1 MELIDFIILII
12 YAAGILFIGG
22 ILSKRNKTSDD
33 MFAVRKQSPWWL
45 SGLSAFMS
53 AFSAGTFVVWGGIAY
68 KQGFV
73 AVSILMCSGIASFL
87 VGKFFA
93 KKWASLNIS
102 TVGEYVSIRFGQE
115 AVQFYTWIGMLFKI
129 IAMGVALYSFAVV
142 VSSLIP
148 LSSNNWL
155 VDPET
160 HKLSVSYTI
169 IISGFL
175 MLMYAVS
182 GGLWAVLII
191 DAVQFVVL
199 TMTVLFVVPLS
210 IQKVG
215 GVTSMLNHLPENF
228 LSPVSGNFTWLF
240 LLGWI
245 IVHTFKLGGE
255 WVFVQRFLA
264 VSSPKNALRSSNLFG
279 WLYIVSPIIWMLP
292 PIIYRVAHPD
302 APAEQAYIMACAWVL
317 PPGLMG
323 LLVAAMFSSAASYI
337 DGEINVY
344 AAAITNSVYKE
355 IIAPHAS
362 EKNIVFVG
370 RLSSLVIG
378 LLIMAIAIC
387 IPYFGGAEQ
396 IILTVTG
403 LLVVAMVLPMLW
415 GLYFGKI
422 KQSSIWWSTGM
433 TVVVS
438 ILLKVAIFIKA
449 DNFIMNL
456 YYTNS
461 QLFEVTV
468 GIFVPLI
475 VLAVMELGSKTVDVG
490 FEQIEEKL
498 AVKQEV
504 TNSENDFHL
513 AIFPAQLLGYSIGV
527 LALIMFGLMLF
538 SIDDSKVLIGVFG
551 SVLLIVSAVILLSLK
566 FKKKQKK
573 NLLIKSI

>member
-1 MELIDFIILII
+1 MELIDYIILII
-12 YAAGILFIGG
+12 YAAGILLIGG

-93 KKWASLNIS
+93 EKWASLNIS
-102 TVGEYVSIRFGQE
+102 TVGEYVAIRFGQG

-142 VSSLIP
+142 VASLIP
-148 LSSNNWL
+148 LSADNWL
-155 VDPET
+155 ADPET
-160 HKLSVSYTI
+160 HHLSVSYTI

-215 GVTSMLNHLPENF
+215 GVSSMIDQLPKDF
-228 LSPVSGNFTWLF
+228 LSPVAGNFTWLF

-264 VSSPKNALRSSNLFG
+264 VSSPKNARKSSNLFG
-279 WLYIVSPIIWMLP
+279 WLYIISPIIWMLP

-302 APAEQAYIMACAWVL
+302 TAPEQAYIMACAWVL

-323 LLVAAMFSSAASYI
+323 LLIAAMFSSAASYI

-344 AAAITNSVYKE
+344 AAAITNSVYKD
-355 IIAPHAS
+355 IIAPNAS
-362 EKNIVFVG
+362 EKQVVFVG
-370 RLSSLVIG
+370 RLSSLLIG
-378 LLIMAIAIC
+378 LLIMAIAVC

-396 IILTVTG
+396 IILTITG

-422 KQSSIWWSTGM
+422 KQSSIWWSTGI
-433 TVVVS
+433 TVAVS
-438 ILLKVAIFIKA
+438 ILLKSNVFIKS

-456 YYTNS
+456 YKMNS
-461 QLFEVTV
+461 QLFEVAV
-468 GIFVPLI
+468 GIFVPLL
-475 VLAVMELGSKTVDVG
+475 VLAVMELGSKKVDVG

-498 AVKQEV
+498 AVKQDIPDAE
-504 TNSENDFHL
+504 TDFQI
-513 AIFPAQLLGYSIGV
+513 AVFPAQLLGYSIGV
-527 LALIMFGLMLF
+527 LALIMFGLIAF
-538 SIDDSKVLIGVFG
+538 STDHSQILIGIFAA
-551 SVLLIVSAVILLSLK
+551 VLLILSSVILLTLK
-566 FKKKQKK
+566 FKNKK

>member
-1 MELIDFIILII
+1 MELIDYIILII
-12 YAAGILFIGG
+12 YAAGILLIGG
-22 ILSKRNKTSDD
+22 ILSKRNKTSED

-53 AFSAGTFVVWGGIAY
+53 AFSAGTFVVWGGISY

-93 KKWASLNIS
+93 EKWASLNIS
-102 TVGEYVSIRFGQE
+102 TVGEYVAIRFGQG

-142 VSSLIP
+142 VASLIP
-148 LSSNNWL
+148 LSPDNWL
-155 VDPET
+155 ADPQT
-160 HKLSVSYTI
+160 HKLSVTYTI

-210 IQKVG
+210 IQKAG
-215 GVTSMLNHLPENF
+215 GVSSVIDQLPKDF

-240 LLGWI
+240 LIGWV

-264 VSSPKNALRSSNLFG
+264 VSSPKNARKSSNLFG
-279 WLYIVSPIIWMLP
+279 WLYIISPIVWMLP

-302 APAEQAYIMACAWVL
+302 TAPEQAYIMACAWVL

-344 AAAITNSVYKE
+344 AAAITNSVYKD
-355 IIAPHAS
+355 IIAPDAS
-362 EKNIVFVG
+362 EKQVVFIG
-370 RLSSLVIG
+370 RISSLLIG
-378 LLIMAIAIC
+378 LLIMAIAVC

-396 IILTVTG
+396 IILTITG

-422 KQSSIWWSTGM
+422 KQSSIWWSTGI

-438 ILLKVAIFIKA
+438 IVLKGAIFIKSN
-449 DNFIMNL
+449 NFIMNL
-456 YYTNS
+456 YHANS
-461 QLFEVTV
+461 QLFEVGV

-475 VLAVMELGSKTVDVG
+475 VLAIMEFGSKTMDIG
-490 FEQIEEKL
+490 FEQIQEKL
-498 AVKQEV
+498 TVKEEV
-504 TNSENDFHL
+504 PSSESDFQI

-527 LALIMFGLMLF
+527 LALIMFGLMAF
-538 SIDDSKVLIGVFG
+538 STGHSQILIGIFAA
-551 SVLLIVSAVILLSLK
+551 VLLILSAVILLSLK
-566 FKKKQKK
+566 FKNKK

>member
-1 MELIDFIILII
+1 MELTDYIILIL
-12 YAAGILFIGG
+12 YAAGILLIGG

-68 KQGFV
+68 KQGLV

-102 TVGEYVSIRFGQE
+102 TVGEYVSIRFGQG
-115 AVQFYTWIGMLFKI
+115 AVQFYTWVGMLFKI

-148 LSSNNWL
+148 LSADNWL
-155 VDPET
+155 ADPVT
-160 HKLSVSYTI
+160 HKLSIPYTI

-215 GVTSMLNHLPENF
+215 GVTSLIDHLPETF

-240 LLGWI
+240 LIGWV

-264 VSSPKNALRSSNLFG
+264 VSSPENARKSSNLFG
-279 WLYIVSPIIWMLP
+279 WLYIISPIIWMLP
-292 PIIYRVAHPD
+292 PIIYRVSHPD
-302 APAEQAYIMACAWVL
+302 AAPEQAYILACAWVL

-344 AAAITNSVYKE
+344 AAAITNSVYKD
-355 IIAPHAS
+355 IIAPNAS
-362 EKNIVFVG
+362 EKSVVFVG

-378 LLIMAIAIC
+378 LLIMAIAVC
-387 IPYFGGAEQ
+387 VPYFGGAEQ

-422 KQSSIWWSTGM
+422 KQSSIWWSTGI
-433 TVVVS
+433 TVMVS
-438 ILLKVAIFIKA
+438 LLLKMAISIKS
-449 DNFIMNL
+449 DNFIMSL
-456 YYTNS
+456 YYANS
-461 QLFEVTV
+461 QLFEVAV
-468 GIFVPLI
+468 GVFVPLI
-475 VLAVMELGSKTVDVG
+475 VLAIMEFGSKTVDPG
-490 FEQIEEKL
+490 FKEIQEKL
-498 AVKQEV
+498 NSKQAIS
-504 TNSENDFHL
+504 NSEEDHQL
-513 AIFPAQLLGYSIGV
+513 AIFPARLLGFSIGV
-527 LALIMFGLMLF
+527 LAVIMFGLMLF
-538 SIDDSKVLIGVFG
+538 TTDSSRTLIGVF
-551 SVLLIVSAVILLSLK
+551 SAVLFILSTIILLSLK
-566 FKKKQKK
+566 VKKSKK
-573 NLLIKSI
+573 IISTNSI

>member
-1 MELIDFIILII
+1 MELTDYIILIL
-12 YAAGILFIGG
+12 YAAGILLIGG
-22 ILSKRNKTSDD
+22 ILSKRNKTSED

-87 VGKFFA
+87 VGRFFA

-102 TVGEYVSIRFGQE
+102 TVGEYVSIRFGQG

-148 LSSNNWL
+148 LSADNWL
-155 VDPET
+155 ADPET
-160 HKLSVSYTI
+160 HKLSIPYTI

-210 IQKVG
+210 IGKVG
-215 GVTSMLNHLPENF
+215 GLSNLMTHLPNDF

-240 LLGWI
+240 LVGWVV
-245 IVHTFKLGGE
+245 VHTFKLGGE

-264 VSSPKNALRSSNLFG
+264 VSSPENARKSSNLFG
-279 WLYIVSPIIWMLP
+279 WLYIISPIIWMLP

-302 APAEQAYIMACAWVL
+302 SAPEQAYILACAWVL

-344 AAAITNSVYKE
+344 AAAIANSVYKD
-355 IIAPHAS
+355 IINPDAS
-362 EKNIVFVG
+362 EKTIVFVG
-370 RLSSLVIG
+370 RLSSVLIG
-378 LLIMAIAIC
+378 LLIMAIAVC

-396 IILTVTG
+396 IILTITG

-422 KQSSIWWSTGM
+422 KQSSIWWSTGI
-433 TVVVS
+433 TVIVS
-438 ILLKVAIFIKA
+438 VLLKIAVSLKL
-449 DNFIMNL
+449 DNFIMKL

-461 QLFEVTV
+461 PLFEVV
-468 GIFVPLI
+468 IGVFVPII
-475 VLAVMELGSKTVDVG
+475 VLAIMELTAKNTSEGY
-490 FEQIEEKL
+490 EQIKQKL
-498 AVKQEV
+498 LIKETVANAAE
-504 TNSENDFHL
+504 DFEL
-513 AIFPAQLLGYSIGV
+513 ALFPAKLLGLSIGV
-527 LALIMFGLMLF
+527 LSLIMFGLMVF
-538 SIDDSKVLIGVFG
+538 TTDGSKNLIGVFAAF
-551 SVLLIVSAVILLSLK
+551 LLLLSSIILFSLK
-566 FKKKQKK
+566 INKSRKLTNQK
-573 NLLIKSI
+573 I

>member
-1 MELIDFIILII
+1 MELIDYIILII
-12 YAAGILFIGG
+12 YAAGILLIGG
-22 ILSKRNKTSDD
+22 ILSKRNKTSED

-93 KKWASLNIS
+93 EKWASLNIS
-102 TVGEYVSIRFGQE
+102 TVGEYVAIRFGQG

-142 VSSLIP
+142 VASLIP
-148 LSSNNWL
+148 LSPDNWL
-155 VDPET
+155 ADPQT
-160 HKLSVSYTI
+160 HKLSVTYTI

-210 IQKVG
+210 IQKAG
-215 GVTSMLNHLPENF
+215 GVSSVIDQLPKDF

-240 LLGWI
+240 LIGWV

-264 VSSPKNALRSSNLFG
+264 VSSPKNARKSSNLFG
-279 WLYIVSPIIWMLP
+279 WLYIISPIVWMLP

-302 APAEQAYIMACAWVL
+302 AAPEQAYIMACAWVL

-344 AAAITNSVYKE
+344 AAAITNSVYKD
-355 IIAPHAS
+355 IIAPDAS
-362 EKNIVFVG
+362 EKQVVFIG
-370 RLSSLVIG
+370 RISSLLIG
-378 LLIMAIAIC
+378 LLIMAIAVC

-396 IILTVTG
+396 IILTITG

-422 KQSSIWWSTGM
+422 KQSSIWWSTGI

-438 ILLKVAIFIKA
+438 IVLKGAIFIKSN
-449 DNFIMNL
+449 NFIMNL
-456 YYTNS
+456 YHANS
-461 QLFEVTV
+461 QLFEVGV

-475 VLAVMELGSKTVDVG
+475 VLAIMEFGSKTMDIG
-490 FEQIEEKL
+490 FEQIQEKL
-498 AVKQEV
+498 TVKEEV
-504 TNSENDFHL
+504 PSSESDFQI

-527 LALIMFGLMLF
+527 LALIMFALMAF
-538 SIDDSKVLIGVFG
+538 STGHSQILIGIFAA
-551 SVLLIVSAVILLSLK
+551 VLLILSAVILLSLK
-566 FKKKQKK
+566 FKNKK

>member
-1 MELIDFIILII
+1 MELIDYIILII
-12 YAAGILFIGG
+12 YAAGILLIGG

-68 KQGFV
+68 KQGLV

-102 TVGEYVSIRFGQE
+102 TVGEYVSIRFGQG
-115 AVQFYTWIGMLFKI
+115 AVQFYTWVGMLFKI

-142 VSSLIP
+142 VASLIP
-148 LSSNNWL
+148 LSPDNWL
-155 VDPET
+155 VDTDT

-169 IISGFL
+169 IISGLL

-210 IQKVG
+210 IYKVG
-215 GVTSMLNHLPENF
+215 GMSSLIDQLPKDF

-240 LLGWI
+240 LLGWV

-264 VSSPKNALRSSNLFG
+264 VSSPKNARKSSNLFG
-279 WLYIVSPIIWMLP
+279 WLYIISPIIWMLP
-292 PIIYRVAHPD
+292 PIIYRVAHPGA
-302 APAEQAYIMACAWVL
+302 APEQAYIMACAWVL

-344 AAAITNSVYKE
+344 AAAITNSVYKD
-355 IIAPHAS
+355 IIAPEAS
-362 EKNIVFVG
+362 EKQVVFVG
-370 RLSSLVIG
+370 RLSSLLIG
-378 LLIMAIAIC
+378 LLIMAIAVC

-396 IILTVTG
+396 IILTITG

-422 KQSSIWWSTGM
+422 KQSSIWWSTGI
-433 TVVVS
+433 TVLVS
-438 ILLKVAIFIKA
+438 IALKGAIFIES

-456 YYTNS
+456 YHANN
-461 QLFEVTV
+461 QLFEVAV
-468 GIFVPLI
+468 GIFVPLT
-475 VLAVMELGSKTVDVG
+475 VLAVMELGSKTVDGG
-490 FEQIEEKL
+490 FVQIEEKL
-498 AVKQEV
+498 AEKQEV
-504 TNSENDFHL
+504 PDSQSDFQL
-513 AIFPAQLLGYSIGV
+513 AVFPAQLLGYSIGV
-527 LALIMFGLMLF
+527 LAVIMFGLMLF
-538 SIDDSKVLIGVFG
+538 STHHSQMLIGIFAA
-551 SVLLIVSAVILLSLK
+551 VLLILSAIILLTLK
-566 FKKKQKK
+566 FKNKK

>member
-1 MELIDFIILII
+1 MELIDYIILII
-12 YAAGILFIGG
+12 YAAGILLIGG

-93 KKWASLNIS
+93 EKWASLNIS
-102 TVGEYVSIRFGQE
+102 TVGEYVAIRFGQG
-115 AVQFYTWIGMLFKI
+115 AVQFYTWVGMLFKI

-142 VSSLIP
+142 AASLIP
-148 LSSNNWL
+148 LSPDNFL
-155 VDPET
+155 ADPET
-160 HKLSVSYTI
+160 GKLSVTYTI
-169 IISGFL
+169 IISGIL

-215 GVTSMLNHLPENF
+215 GVASLIDQLPQDH
-228 LSPVSGNFTWLF
+228 LSPVSGNFTVLF

-264 VSSPKNALRSSNLFG
+264 VSSPKNARKSSNLFG
-279 WLYIVSPIIWMLP
+279 WLYIISPIIWMLP

-302 APAEQAYIMACAWVL
+302 AAPEQAYIMACAWVL

-344 AAAITNSVYKE
+344 AAAITNSFYKD
-355 IIAPHAS
+355 IIAPDAS
-362 EKNIVFVG
+362 EKQVVFVG
-370 RLSSLVIG
+370 RLSSLLIG
-378 LLIMAIAIC
+378 FLIMAIAAC

-396 IILTVTG
+396 IILTITG

-422 KQSSIWWSTGM
+422 KQSSIWWSTGI
-433 TVVVS
+433 TVFVS
-438 ILLKVAIFIKA
+438 ILLKWAVYAKQ
-449 DNFIMNL
+449 DNFIMDL
-456 YYTNS
+456 YYANS
-461 QLFEVTV
+461 QLFEVVV

-475 VLAVMELGSKTVDVG
+475 VLAVMELGSKTADTG
-490 FEQIEEKL
+490 FEQIEELL
-498 AVKQEV
+498 AVKEEAP
-504 TNSENDFHL
+504 NSESDFNI
-513 AIFPAQLLGYSIGV
+513 AVFPAQLLGCSIGV
-527 LALIMFGLMLF
+527 LSLIMFGLAFF
-538 SIDDSKVLIGVFG
+538 SNHHSQLLIGIFAA
-551 SVLLIVSAVILLSLK
+551 VLLVLSAVILLTLK
-566 FKKKQKK
+566 IKNKK

>member
-1 MELIDFIILII
+1 MELIDYIILII
-12 YAAGILFIGG
+12 YAAGILLIGG
-22 ILSKRNKTSDD
+22 ILSKRNKTSED

-93 KKWASLNIS
+93 EKWASLNIS
-102 TVGEYVSIRFGQE
+102 TVGEYVAIRFGQG

-142 VSSLIP
+142 VASLIP
-148 LSSNNWL
+148 LSPDNWL
-155 VDPET
+155 ADPQT
-160 HKLSVSYTI
+160 HKLSVTYTI

-210 IQKVG
+210 IQKAG
-215 GVTSMLNHLPENF
+215 GVSSVIDQFPKDF

-240 LLGWI
+240 LIGWV

-264 VSSPKNALRSSNLFG
+264 VSSPKNARKSSNLFG
-279 WLYIVSPIIWMLP
+279 WLYIISPIVWMLP

-302 APAEQAYIMACAWVL
+302 AAPEQAYIMACAWVL

-344 AAAITNSVYKE
+344 AAAITNSVYKD
-355 IIAPHAS
+355 IIAPDAS
-362 EKNIVFVG
+362 EKQVVFIG
-370 RLSSLVIG
+370 RISSLLIG
-378 LLIMAIAIC
+378 LLIMAIAVC

-396 IILTVTG
+396 IILTITG

-422 KQSSIWWSTGM
+422 KQSSIWWSTGI

-438 ILLKVAIFIKA
+438 IVLKGAIFIKSN
-449 DNFIMNL
+449 NFIMNL
-456 YYTNS
+456 YHANS
-461 QLFEVTV
+461 QLFEVGV

-475 VLAVMELGSKTVDVG
+475 VLAIMEFGSKTMDIG
-490 FEQIEEKL
+490 FEQIQEKL
-498 AVKQEV
+498 TVKEEV
-504 TNSENDFHL
+504 PSSESDFQI

-527 LALIMFGLMLF
+527 LALIMFGLMAF
-538 SIDDSKVLIGVFG
+538 STGHSQILIGIFAA
-551 SVLLIVSAVILLSLK
+551 VLLILSAVILLSLK
-566 FKKKQKK
+566 FKNKK